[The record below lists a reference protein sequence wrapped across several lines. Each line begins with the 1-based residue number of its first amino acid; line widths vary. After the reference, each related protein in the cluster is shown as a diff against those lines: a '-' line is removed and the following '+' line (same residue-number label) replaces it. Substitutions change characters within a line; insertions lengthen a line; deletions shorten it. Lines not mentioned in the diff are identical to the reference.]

1 MTRPMHAVISL
12 AALDV
17 RRRPDHRAELTSQ
30 LLLGEVVR
38 VLGDRRDR
46 QWWRVEN
53 LTDGYRGWVRG
64 WGLVFT
70 SGGRARFWQNSAT
83 ARVAVPA
90 TEARTGRGRG
100 PLVSP
105 LFLNSRVIAGRRQ
118 GLHRQVELPDGRRGW
133 VRSGALATREAP
145 PRLVA
150 RVRGLLGA
158 PYHWGGR
165 TPLGF
170 DCSSFV
176 QQILAEQGMSL
187 PRDCL
192 HQFKASRA
200 LGKSEIP
207 EEGDLVFFAAPGAGA
222 GHVGIWLPGGCFA
235 HCRGA
240 VRISSLD
247 RHNLLC
253 DKELIHQFIGWR
265 RLLIPGPRGRRK
277 DTRGVESA

>member
-38 VLGDRRDR
+38 VLGDRPDR

-90 TEARTGRGRG
+90 TEVRTGRGRG

-105 LFLNSRVIAGRRQ
+105 LFLNSRVIALRRRGR
-118 GLHRQVELPDGRRGW
+118 HRQVQLPDGRRGW
-133 VRSGALATREAP
+133 VRNGALATREAP
-145 PRLVA
+145 PRLIA

-170 DCSSFV
+170 DCSSFT
-176 QQILAEQGMSL
+176 QQVLAEQGISL
-187 PRDCL
+187 PRDCF
-192 HQFKASRA
+192 HQFRVSRT
-200 LGKSEIP
+200 LGKSESP
-207 EEGDLVFFAAPGAGA
+207 KEGDLVFFAAPGVRA
-222 GHVGIWLPGGCFA
+222 GHVGVRLAGGYFA
-235 HCRGA
+235 HCRGS

-253 DKELIHQFIGWR
+253 DKELVHQFIGWR
-265 RLLIPGPRGRRK
+265 RPRTQVARSRRK
-277 DTRGVESA
+277 GAPGGESA